1 MALNTSEAKPK
12 KSKTDTTSTTNNPKT
27 TTTSSANQSPNQQ
40 ISSAEKVAMCKPND
54 TSVNTTESKV
64 CGIPKTIPSTT
75 PSNTAVG
82 P

>member
-1 MALNTSEAKPK
+1 
-12 KSKTDTTSTTNNPKT
+12 
-27 TTTSSANQSPNQQ
+27 
-40 ISSAEKVAMCKPND
+40 MCKPND

-64 CGIPKTIPSTT
+64 CGIPKTIPSPT